1 MTDMTKPTAKKQSK
15 PLTGR
20 SLKAYEKTQQALCD
34 AWKYPE
40 GTPVTV
46 RKDDGSVVETAT
58 SSMPW
63 MLCGTAVILLE
74 DFSGGYSLERVRPV
88 SP

>member
-1 MTDMTKPTAKKQSK
+1 MTDTTKPAPKQSK

-20 SLKAYEKTQQALCD
+20 SLKAYEKQQQSFCD

-46 RKDDGSVVETAT
+46 RKDDGSVVAT
-58 SSMPW
+58 STRSMPW
-63 MLCGTAVILLE
+63 MVGGTAVILLE

>member
-1 MTDMTKPTAKKQSK
+1 MTTDAKAKQSR

-20 SLKAYEKTQQALCD
+20 SLKAYERAQQARCD

-46 RKDDGSVVETAT
+46 RKDNGTVVETKTT
-58 SSMPW
+58 SIPW
-63 MLCGTAVILLE
+63 MLCGTAVIMV
-74 DFSGGYSLERVRPV
+74 DGISGGYSLERVSPV

>member
-1 MTDMTKPTAKKQSK
+1 MTPTQKQSK

-20 SLKAYEKTQQALCD
+20 SLKAYEKAQQALCD

-40 GTPVTV
+40 GTSVTV
-46 RKDDGSVVETAT
+46 RKDGGEVVAT
-58 SSMPW
+58 KTRSMPW
-63 MLCGTAVILLE
+63 MVGATAVILV
-74 DFSGGYSLERVRPV
+74 DGISGGYALERVRPV